1 METKLVKDK
10 NLRGGVRSS
19 NIELFRILSMLMIV
33 AHHYLVNSGL
43 LDCIDAQASLHFQDY
58 FLLLFGWAGKTG
70 INCFVLITGYFMCTS
85 HITKKKFG
93 KLLAERYFYTIA
105 LWCIFFFTG
114 YEVFSVKGFL
124 KMIFPF
130 FTVADNFTGCY
141 LLFYLLI
148 PFLNKLLHALTEKEH
163 FWLMVWCLGVYV
175 ILPSFARANVVFNYV
190 TWFSILFIIASYI
203 RLYPKDWFSNTK
215 ITWMLMVV
223 SLILSWGSVA
233 VLATL
238 SRMVGKNIGISYFFV
253 SDSNKVLALATG
265 VSAFLFFKNIKIGYN
280 KIINTIAAS
289 TFGVLLIHANSNTM
303 RRWLWQDTFNN
314 VGAYES
320 GNVVIHAVVS
330 VVLIYAVCTVIDLI
344 RIRLVENPIMH
355 QLDKINI

>member
-1 METKLVKDK
+1 
-10 NLRGGVRSS
+10 
-19 NIELFRILSMLMIV
+19 
-33 AHHYLVNSGL
+33 
-43 LDCIDAQASLHFQDY
+43 
-58 FLLLFGWAGKTG
+58 
-70 INCFVLITGYFMCTS
+70 
-85 HITKKKFG
+85 
-93 KLLAERYFYTIA
+93 
-105 LWCIFFFTG
+105 
-114 YEVFSVKGFL
+114 
-124 KMIFPF
+124 
-130 FTVADNFTGCY
+130 
-141 LLFYLLI
+141 
-148 PFLNKLLHALTEKEH
+148 
-163 FWLMVWCLGVYV
+163 MVWCLGVYV

-223 SLILSWGSVA
+223 SLILSCGSVA

-265 VSAFLFFKNIKIGYN
+265 VSAFLFFKNIKIGHN

-330 VVLIYAVCTVIDLI
+330 VVLIYAVCTVIDI
-344 RIRLVENPIMH
+344 CRIKLLEAPLMKK
-355 QLDKINI
+355 LK